1 MNKIQILKDAHAAPQ
16 KNVLEQHRDTVRVL
30 REKGYTWREIA
41 SFLTARGIPATHT
54 TVLRLTTTSV
64 KKNKPKMTTS
74 SLPTATD
81 YQNAL
86 DRVEITFAQRA
97 MLKAHYDAPNRSI
110 TYTQLAKAA
119 GFDTYDGANAQYGK
133 LGRKLGEAIGFEF
146 VDSDTRPGEKFYSS
160 ALGIPN
166 PYTEGHFQLVMH
178 HELAKAIASLGP
190 AFFARIE
197 IDQLGKEFAA
207 KNIKDDRVPLVR
219 QWIGDG
225 PMDDD
230 LILDRDFIAG
240 LASAIGCEV
249 TDIPAFGKNN
259 DVILFIGGIEDN
271 LSSR

>member
-1 MNKIQILKDAHAAPQ
+1 MNENDILKDAYAAPQ
-16 KNVLEQHRDTVRVL
+16 KITLEQHRDTVRVL

-74 SLPTATD
+74 SLPTASD

-86 DRVEITFAQRA
+86 ERVEVTFAQRA

-146 VDSDTRPGEKFYSS
+146 VDSDTRLGEKFYSS

-166 PYTEGHFQLVMH
+166 PYPEGHFQLVMH

-190 AFFARIE
+190 TFFARIE
-197 IDQLGKEFAA
+197 IYRLGQDFAA
-207 KNIKDDRVPLVR
+207 KNIENECVQAVSSWISDMTWDDTVV
-219 QWIGDG
+219 
-225 PMDDD
+225 
-230 LILDRDFIAG
+230 LDCDFIQR
-240 LASAIGCEV
+240 LASILGREV
-249 TDIPAFGKNN
+249 MEFPAFAENS
-259 DVILFIGGIEDN
+259 DVINFIGGIADN
-271 LSSR
+271 LSIR